1 MTNSTRNSN
10 TNPQHIIA
18 SWRYLHQELIK
29 ILPEQTQSQM
39 SQWEKQDAEGEVA
52 KNRINDLTPSAN
64 RKHNPETKKT
74 VNIFLAAMSAL
85 TFSAGGQILTSR
97 LGSLSIPAS
106 LVIGGAAGVLADKKV
121 MQVVAHSRKKGST
134 QQALKDIEKQKQA
147 HPPKNELGELFYQ
160 AQTGLVLQVEGKNL
174 EPQPVSDVALALG
187 LTGTEYAMSL
197 GIVIG
202 LGLPGGIVLNAIAAS
217 LPVVMLWTAAS
228 LQNDAFEMPECDRA
242 LIDQYKNHLPEEI
255 VQIEAMQIIGIDEE
269 IALKQRELAYQQGL
283 EVSRQKFV
291 SEGDSNE
298 RLKNW
303 EMVEA
308 DFQMGWYAEEK
319 HQVEKDLDENREQR
333 IFQLKAEIA
342 EIEEQ
347 YQAPVGTYSP
357 AQIGDLKAE
366 WQQAKEQELKKN
378 FADDIQWMNHKYGN
392 KIKHLDEQIA
402 TAKSRYSE
410 AESRWRE
417 KRDFDGRDAIA

>member
-1 MTNSTRNSN
+1 MNSNRNAN
-10 TNPQHIIA
+10 TNPQHSIV
-18 SWRYLHQELIK
+18 SWRYLPQDLIK
-29 ILPEQTQSQM
+29 MLVEQTQSQM
-39 SQWEKQDAEGEVA
+39 SQWEKRDAEGEVA

-64 RKHNPETKKT
+64 RKHNPETKKV
-74 VNIFLAAMSAL
+74 VNIVVGVMSAI
-85 TFSAGGQILTSR
+85 TFSAGGRILTSG
-97 LGSLSIPAS
+97 LGPLSIPAS
-106 LVIGGAAGVLADKKV
+106 LVIGGMAGVLADKKV
-121 MQVVAHSRKKGST
+121 MQVVGHSRKKGGT
-134 QQALKDIEKQKQA
+134 QQVLKDLDKQKQA

-187 LTGTEYAMSL
+187 LSGTEYAMSL

-242 LIDQYKNHLPEEI
+242 LINQYTSHLPEEI
-255 VQIEAMQIIGIDEE
+255 VQIEAIQIVGIDEE

-283 EVSRQKFV
+283 EVRREKFV
-291 SEGDSNE
+291 SEGDAND

-303 EMVEA
+303 DMAEA

-319 HQVEKDLDENREQR
+319 HQVEKDLDEKREQR
-333 IFQLKAEIA
+333 IFQLKAETA
-342 EIEEQ
+342 EIDQQ

-357 AQIGDLKAE
+357 AQMAELKAE
-366 WQQAKEQELKKN
+366 WQQVKEQELKKN
-378 FADDIQWMNHKYGN
+378 FAEDIQWMNHKYGN
-392 KIKHLDEQIA
+392 KVKHLEEQIA
-402 TAKSRYSE
+402 TAKWRYSE
-410 AESRWRE
+410 SETRWRE
-417 KRDFDGRDAIA
+417 ERDSDGRDVVA

>member
-1 MTNSTRNSN
+1 MNSNRNAN
-10 TNPQHIIA
+10 TNPQHSIV
-18 SWRYLHQELIK
+18 SWRYLPQDLIK
-29 ILPEQTQSQM
+29 MLVEQTQSQM
-39 SQWEKQDAEGEVA
+39 SQWEKRDAEGEVA

-64 RKHNPETKKT
+64 RKHNPETKKV
-74 VNIFLAAMSAL
+74 VNIVVGVMSAI
-85 TFSAGGQILTSR
+85 TFSAGGRILTSG
-97 LGSLSIPAS
+97 LGPLSIPAS
-106 LVIGGAAGVLADKKV
+106 LVIGGMAGVLADKKV
-121 MQVVAHSRKKGST
+121 MQVVGHSRKKGGT
-134 QQALKDIEKQKQA
+134 QQVLKDLDKQKQA

-187 LTGTEYAMSL
+187 LSGTEYAMSL

-242 LIDQYKNHLPEEI
+242 LINQYTSHLPEEI
-255 VQIEAMQIIGIDEE
+255 VQIEAIQIVGIDEE

-283 EVSRQKFV
+283 EVRREKFV
-291 SEGDSNE
+291 SEGDAND

-303 EMVEA
+303 DMAEA

-319 HQVEKDLDENREQR
+319 HQVEKDLDEKREQR
-333 IFQLKAEIA
+333 IFQLKAETA
-342 EIEEQ
+342 EIDQQ

-357 AQIGDLKAE
+357 AQMAELKAE
-366 WQQAKEQELKKN
+366 WQQVKEQELKKN
-378 FADDIQWMNHKYGN
+378 FAEDIQWMNHKYGN
-392 KIKHLDEQIA
+392 KIKHLEEQIA
-402 TAKSRYSE
+402 TAKWRYSE
-410 AESRWRE
+410 SETRWRE
-417 KRDFDGRDAIA
+417 ERYSDGRDVVA

>member
-1 MTNSTRNSN
+1 MNSNRNAN
-10 TNPQHIIA
+10 TNPQHSIV
-18 SWRYLHQELIK
+18 SWRYLPQDLIK
-29 ILPEQTQSQM
+29 MLVEQTQSQM
-39 SQWEKQDAEGEVA
+39 SQWEKRDAEGEVA

-64 RKHNPETKKT
+64 RKHNPETKKV
-74 VNIFLAAMSAL
+74 VNIVVGVMSAI
-85 TFSAGGQILTSR
+85 TFSAGGRILTSG
-97 LGSLSIPAS
+97 LGPLSIPAS
-106 LVIGGAAGVLADKKV
+106 LVIGGMAGVLADKKV
-121 MQVVAHSRKKGST
+121 MQVVGHSRKKGGT
-134 QQALKDIEKQKQA
+134 QQVLKDLDKQKQA

-187 LTGTEYAMSL
+187 LSGTEYAMSL

-242 LIDQYKNHLPEEI
+242 LINQYTSHLPEEI
-255 VQIEAMQIIGIDEE
+255 VQIEAIQIVGIDEE

-283 EVSRQKFV
+283 EVRREKFV
-291 SEGDSNE
+291 SEGDAND

-303 EMVEA
+303 DMAEA

-319 HQVEKDLDENREQR
+319 HQVEKDLDEKREQR
-333 IFQLKAEIA
+333 IFQLKAETA
-342 EIEEQ
+342 EIDQQ

-357 AQIGDLKAE
+357 AQMAELKAE
-366 WQQAKEQELKKN
+366 WQQVKEQELKKN
-378 FADDIQWMNHKYGN
+378 FAEDIQWMNHKYGN
-392 KIKHLDEQIA
+392 KIKHLEEQIA
-402 TAKSRYSE
+402 TAKWRYSE
-410 AESRWRE
+410 SETRWRE
-417 KRDFDGRDAIA
+417 ERDSDGRDVVA

>member
-1 MTNSTRNSN
+1 MNSTRNSN

-18 SWRYLHQELIK
+18 SWRYLYQELIK
-29 ILPEQTQSQM
+29 MLPEQTQSQM

-52 KNRINDLTPSAN
+52 KNRINDLTPCAN
-64 RKHNPETKKT
+64 RKHNPETKKV
-74 VNIFLAAMSAL
+74 VNIVVGVMSAI
-85 TFSAGGQILTSR
+85 TFSAGGRILTSG
-97 LGSLSIPAS
+97 LGPLSIPAS
-106 LVIGGAAGVLADKKV
+106 LVIGGMAGVLADKKV
-121 MQVVAHSRKKGST
+121 MQVVGHSRKKGGT
-134 QQALKDIEKQKQA
+134 QQVLKDIEKQKQA

-187 LTGTEYAMSL
+187 LSGTEYAMSL

-242 LIDQYKNHLPEEI
+242 LINQYTSHLPDEI
-255 VQIEAMQIIGIDEE
+255 VQIEAIQIVGIDEE

-283 EVSRQKFV
+283 EVRREKFV
-291 SEGDSNE
+291 SEGDAND

-303 EMVEA
+303 EMAEA

-319 HQVEKDLDENREQR
+319 HQVEKDLDEKREQR
-333 IFQLKAEIA
+333 IFQLKAETA
-342 EIEEQ
+342 EIDQQ

-357 AQIGDLKAE
+357 AQMAELKAE
-366 WQQAKEQELKKN
+366 WQQVKEQELKKN
-378 FADDIQWMNHKYGN
+378 FAEDIQWMNHKYGN
-392 KIKHLDEQIA
+392 KIKHLEEQIA
-402 TAKSRYSE
+402 TAKWRYSE
-410 AESRWRE
+410 SETRWRE
-417 KRDFDGRDAIA
+417 ERDSDGRDVVA